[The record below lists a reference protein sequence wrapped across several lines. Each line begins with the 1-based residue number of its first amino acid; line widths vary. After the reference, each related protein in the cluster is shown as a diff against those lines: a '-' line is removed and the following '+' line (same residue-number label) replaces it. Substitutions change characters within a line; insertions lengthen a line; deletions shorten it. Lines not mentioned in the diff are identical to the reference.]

1 MKPRSLL
8 RLLPLLLFSLLLTA
22 CEVESAFARRAYLQ
36 MEVEPEH
43 ARVEIDERPSV
54 SARLIREEPVE
65 LSVGKHTI
73 TIRAD
78 GYFPHDLL
86 LDLPSGLTKVEVK
99 LRELP
104 PWAPGCYVL
113 EHA

>member
-1 MKPRSLL
+1 MPAPRPLQLASL
-8 RLLPLLLFSLLLTA
+8 RLFALLLALLPTA

-36 MEVEPEH
+36 MQIEPEH

-65 LSVGKHTI
+65 LSVGKHVV
-73 TIRAD
+73 TIRAE

-104 PWAPGCYVL
+104 P
-113 EHA
+113 